1 MNVEPTILREVSQ
14 KEKDKHCPLT
24 QIYGVEDL
32 VGGAGQQ
39 RRNRHIKNRLWPQWE
54 MVTVG

>member
-32 VGGAGQQ
+32 VGGAEHPTC
-39 RRNRHIKNRLWPQWE
+39 RAAKK
-54 MVTVG
+54 